1 MSSRELPNS
10 LRYTLA
16 TAALKRGLRRRKRVL
31 FIIHAPETFSAIE
44 PVVAEM
50 QSRPD
55 EFELVFVAI
64 PRCYTSAAGGPYSG
78 LDTTYAF
85 LEQKDLAPIAMPGAS
100 LDDLEALIRL
110 TPDFIFRQAPWDNDI
125 PAVFG
130 APMLSFA
137 QLCYVPYG
145 LGTLDKPLQQ
155 YNQAFHNACD
165 FIFCESDYHYR
176 EFKAHRAMRVQ
187 GVQITGYPRF
197 EQLLAEIGRGDAAWP
212 LDAPADMPRVIW
224 APHHAVDPNWL
235 GLSTFVMHKD
245 RMLAEARRGRVSILL
260 RPHPALR
267 ERLVFTKTMSAAD
280 YDAYV
285 RAFADAGCSGVDTD
299 REYIPSFAA
308 SDCLITDGLSFFSD
322 YMLTAKP
329 IVRTRRADSTGM
341 NSFTA
346 WLCEACDT
354 VDTGDQLQAVLDSL
368 GERRYDDQLLDA
380 RRDRQAELVR
390 LAVGASK
397 RIVDILAG
405 A

>member
-16 TAALKRGLRRRKRVL
+16 TAALKRGMRRRKRVL

-55 EFELVFVAI
+55 GFELVFVAI

-85 LEQKDLAPIAMPGAS
+85 LDQKGLAPIAMAGAS

-110 TPDFIFRQAPWDNDI
+110 APDFIFRQAPWDNDI

-130 APMLSFA
+130 TPMLSFA

-155 YNQAFHNACD
+155 YNQPFHNACD

-187 GVQITGYPRF
+187 GVQISGYPRF
-197 EQLLAEIGRGDAAWP
+197 EQLIAEIGRGDAAWP
-212 LDAPADMPRVIW
+212 LAAPDDMPRVIW
-224 APHHAVDPNWL
+224 APHHTVDPTWL
-235 GLSTFVMHKD
+235 GFSTFVTHKD
-245 RMLAEARRGRVSILL
+245 RMLAEARRGRTSILL

-267 ERLVFTKTMSAAD
+267 ERLVFTKTMSGAD

-285 RAFADAGCSGVDTD
+285 RAFADAGCSGVDTN

-329 IVRTRRADSTGM
+329 IVRTRRPDSTGM

-354 VDTGDQLQAVLDSL
+354 VDTGQQLQAVLDSL
-368 GERRYDDQLLDA
+368 GERRYDDRLLDA
-380 RRDRQAELVR
+380 RRERQAELVR
-390 LAVGASK
+390 LADGASK
-397 RIVDILAG
+397 RIVDTLAG

>member
-1 MSSRELPNS
+1 

-16 TAALKRGLRRRKRVL
+16 TAALKRGMRRRKRVL

-55 EFELVFVAI
+55 GFELVFVAI

-85 LEQKDLAPIAMPGAS
+85 LDQKGLAPIAMAGAS

-110 TPDFIFRQAPWDNDI
+110 APDFIFRQAPWDNDI

-130 APMLSFA
+130 TPMLSFA

-155 YNQAFHNACD
+155 YNQPFHNACD

-187 GVQITGYPRF
+187 GVQISGYPRF
-197 EQLLAEIGRGDAAWP
+197 EQLIAEIGRGDAAWP
-212 LDAPADMPRVIW
+212 LAAPDDMPRVIW
-224 APHHAVDPNWL
+224 APHHTVDPTWL
-235 GLSTFVMHKD
+235 GFSTFVTHKD
-245 RMLAEARRGRVSILL
+245 RMLAEARRGRTSILL

-267 ERLVFTKTMSAAD
+267 ERLVFTKTMSGAD

-285 RAFADAGCSGVDTD
+285 RAFADAGCSGVDTN

-329 IVRTRRADSTGM
+329 IVRTRRPDSTGM

-354 VDTGDQLQAVLDSL
+354 VDTGQQLQAVLDSL
-368 GERRYDDQLLDA
+368 GERRYDDRLLDA
-380 RRDRQAELVR
+380 RRERQAELVR
-390 LAVGASK
+390 LADGASK
-397 RIVDILAG
+397 RIVDTLAG